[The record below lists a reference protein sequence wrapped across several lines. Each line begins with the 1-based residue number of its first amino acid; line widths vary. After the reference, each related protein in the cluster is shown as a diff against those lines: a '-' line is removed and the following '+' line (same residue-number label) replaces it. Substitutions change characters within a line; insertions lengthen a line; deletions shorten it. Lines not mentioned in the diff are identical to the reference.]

1 MSPWMPGTIGS
12 LTAIPI
18 WYLLILLPWPLYS
31 LVIIGSIYF
40 GVSFCHQMA
49 EEIGVHDHGCIVWDE
64 FVGMW
69 ISLIVLPANNWQL
82 VLAGFVLFRLLDIWK
97 PWPIC
102 WFDRSVDGGIG
113 IIIDDI
119 IVGIIV
125 AGILYSIRC
134 YL

>member
-1 MSPWMPGTIGS
+1 
-12 LTAIPI
+12 
-18 WYLLILLPWPLYS
+18 
-31 LVIIGSIYF
+31 
-40 GVSFCHQMA
+40 MA